1 MKRFTGRKGDDA
13 VKELDEI
20 YRLYAADI
28 YRYILGL
35 SRNEALA
42 KDVLQNT
49 MLKAFTSAD
58 KFRGESS
65 VKTWLCGIAKNEY
78 LNSIRR
84 RDSKNLPLDE
94 AANAVDENIE
104 HRFNDRFQALEIHRI
119 LHELDEPYKEIFSLR
134 VFAEL
139 KFADIGEI
147 FGKSENWA
155 RVTFYRAKEKII
167 KLLREK
173 EENL

>member
-1 MKRFTGRKGDDA
+1 MEEF
-13 VKELDEI
+13 DEV
-20 YRLYAADI
+20 YRLYAADV

-35 SRNEALA
+35 SLNETLA
-42 KDVLQNT
+42 KDILQNT
-49 MLKAFTSAD
+49 MLKAFKNIN

-65 VKTWLCGIAKNEY
+65 IKTWLFGIAKNEY

-84 RDSKNLPLDE
+84 SDNKNLPLDE
-94 AANAVDENIE
+94 VSDAVDENIE
-104 HRFNDRFQALEIHRI
+104 HRFSDRFQALEIHRI

-139 KFADIGEI
+139 KFTDIGEI

-167 KLLREK
+167 KLLKEQ

>member
-1 MKRFTGRKGDDA
+1 MEEF
-13 VKELDEI
+13 DEI
-20 YRLYAADI
+20 YRLYAGDV
-28 YRYILGL
+28 YRYILGI
-35 SRNEALA
+35 SRNETLA
-42 KDVLQNT
+42 KDILQST
-49 MLKAFTSAD
+49 MLKAFMTAD

-78 LNSIRR
+78 LNSIKR
-84 RDSKNLPLDE
+84 SENKNLPLDE
-94 AANAVDENIE
+94 AINAVDENIE
-104 HRFNDRFQALEIHRI
+104 HIFSDKFQAMEIHKI

-139 KFADIGEI
+139 KFSDIGEI

-167 KLLREK
+167 KILQKQED
-173 EENL
+173 

>member
-1 MKRFTGRKGDDA
+1 M
-13 VKELDEI
+13 KELDEI

-35 SRNEALA
+35 SRNENLA
-42 KDVLQNT
+42 KDILQNT

-78 LNSIRR
+78 LNSLRR
-84 RDSKNLPLDE
+84 RDSKSLPLDE
-94 AANAVDENIE
+94 AVNIADENIE
-104 HRFNDRFQALEIHRI
+104 HRFSDKFQAMEIHQI
-119 LHELDEPYKEIFSLR
+119 LHKLDEPYKEIFSLR

-139 KFADIGEI
+139 KFSDIGEI
-147 FGKSENWA
+147 FGKTENWA

-173 EENL
+173 EE

>member
-1 MKRFTGRKGDDA
+1 MFRGWKGDDA

-35 SRNEALA
+35 SRNENLA
-42 KDVLQNT
+42 KDILQNT

-78 LNSIRR
+78 LNSLRR
-84 RDSKNLPLDE
+84 RDSKSLPLDE
-94 AANAVDENIE
+94 AVNIADENIE
-104 HRFNDRFQALEIHRI
+104 HRFSDKFQAMEIHQI
-119 LHELDEPYKEIFSLR
+119 LHKLDEPYKEIFSLR

-139 KFADIGEI
+139 KFSDIGEI
-147 FGKSENWA
+147 FGKTENWA

-173 EENL
+173 EE

>member
-1 MKRFTGRKGDDA
+1 MEEF
-13 VKELDEI
+13 DEI
-20 YRLYAADI
+20 YRLYAGDV
-28 YRYILGL
+28 YRYILGI
-35 SRNEALA
+35 SRNETLA
-42 KDVLQNT
+42 KDILQST
-49 MLKAFTSAD
+49 MLKAFMTAD

-78 LNSIRR
+78 LNNIKRSEN
-84 RDSKNLPLDE
+84 KNLPLDE
-94 AANAVDENIE
+94 AVNAVDENIE
-104 HRFNDRFQALEIHRI
+104 HRFNDKFQAMEIHKI

-139 KFADIGEI
+139 KFSDIGEI

-167 KLLREK
+167 KILQKQED
-173 EENL
+173 

>member
-1 MKRFTGRKGDDA
+1 M
-13 VKELDEI
+13 KELDEI

-35 SRNEALA
+35 SRNETLA
-42 KDVLQNT
+42 KDILQNT

-78 LNSIRR
+78 LNSLRR
-84 RDSKNLPLDE
+84 RDSKSLPLDE
-94 AANAVDENIE
+94 AVNIADENIE
-104 HRFNDRFQALEIHRI
+104 HRFSDKFQAMEIHQI
-119 LHELDEPYKEIFSLR
+119 LHKLDEPYKEIFSLR

-139 KFADIGEI
+139 KFSDIGEI
-147 FGKSENWA
+147 FGKTENWA

-173 EENL
+173 EE

>member
-1 MKRFTGRKGDDA
+1 MEEF
-13 VKELDEI
+13 DEI
-20 YRLYAADI
+20 YRLYAGDV
-28 YRYILGL
+28 YRYILGI
-35 SRNEALA
+35 SRNETLA
-42 KDVLQNT
+42 KDILQST
-49 MLKAFTSAD
+49 MLKAFMTAD

-78 LNSIRR
+78 LNSIKR
-84 RDSKNLPLDE
+84 SENKNLPLDE
-94 AANAVDENIE
+94 TVNAVDENIE
-104 HRFNDRFQALEIHRI
+104 HRFSDKFQAMEIHKI

-139 KFADIGEI
+139 KFSDIGEI

-167 KLLREK
+167 KILQK
-173 EENL
+173 QEE

>member
-1 MKRFTGRKGDDA
+1 MEEF
-13 VKELDEI
+13 DEI
-20 YRLYAADI
+20 YRLYAADV
-28 YRYILGL
+28 YRYILVL
-35 SRNEALA
+35 SRNEALS
-42 KDVLQNT
+42 KDILQNT

-58 KFRGESS
+58 KFRGECS
-65 VKTWLCGIAKNEY
+65 VKTWLCGIAKHEY

-84 RDSKNLPLDE
+84 RDSKHLPLDE

-104 HRFNDRFQALEIHRI
+104 HRFNDKFQAMEIHRI
-119 LHELDEPYKEIFSLR
+119 LHRLDEPYKEIFSLR

-139 KFADIGEI
+139 KFSDIGEI

-167 KLLREK
+167 KLIREQ
-173 EENL
+173 EE